1 MAGTIQMKTL
11 CIALLGIL
19 LLACSL
25 KLSAGPQ
32 FKAAAQKTPEA
43 LENKEGPTGEQRF
56 KENCGRC
63 HNRPEAISPREVK
76 AVLQHMRARATLS
89 ADDERLILKFLA
101 P

>member
-1 MAGTIQMKTL
+1 MKTL

-32 FKAAAQKTPEA
+32 SKAPVQKTPETV
-43 LENKEGPTGEQRF
+43 EKEKGPSGEQRF

-63 HNRPEAISPREVK
+63 HNRPDAISPREVK
-76 AVLQHMRARATLS
+76 AVLQHMRVRATLS